1 VQQVANTAERA
12 ANASSGVAGPSA
24 RPTPEVVVKGPS
36 LASRAFGTTQ
46 RLLGAALEVVVLLY
60 FLLAAGDLFLQKL
73 VKVLPRPGAKETA
86 VEVAREVE
94 GTVSR
99 YLLTTAALNVGEG
112 VVVAGAMY
120 LIGMPS
126 PLLWGVLVALLEF
139 VPYLG
144 AATMVV
150 LLSLAGFTAFEGVG
164 SALVAPAT
172 FLAINFVQAYVIA
185 PVLLAKRLTL
195 NPVAVFVGLTFWW
208 FLWGIPGAFVAVPL
222 LAAFKTVCD
231 HVPALAAVGEFLGQ
245 RDASERRHAV
255 R

>member
-1 VQQVANTAERA
+1 
-12 ANASSGVAGPSA
+12 
-24 RPTPEVVVKGPS
+24 
-36 LASRAFGTTQ
+36 
-46 RLLGAALEVVVLLY
+46 VVLLY

-73 VKVLPRPGAKETA
+73 VKVLPRQGAKETA

-99 YLLTTAALNVGEG
+99 YLLTTAAINASEG

-120 LIGMPS
+120 LLGMPS

-144 AATMVV
+144 AATLVV
-150 LLSLAGFTAFEGVG
+150 LLTLAGLTAFDSVG
-164 SALVAPAT
+164 QALAAPAT
-172 FLAINFVQAYVIA
+172 FLAINFVQAYVVA
-185 PVLLAKRLTL
+185 PVLLARRLTL
-195 NPVAVFVGLTFWW
+195 NPVAVFVGLAFWF
-208 FLWGIPGAFVAVPL
+208 FLWGVPGAFVAVPL

-231 HVPALAAVGEFLGQ
+231 HVPALAAVGEFFGQ
-245 RDASERRHAV
+245 RDAQERRQTV